1 VAASSDIRGSGV
13 GGGTASLDSQLPQPE
28 GLLMV
33 GDKTQPSDEEI
44 VNHLTGRADSERVT
58 DLIGLATT
66 PARVNLVQDPDT
78 GEQRWMLTEAEW
90 DLIGLVCDQ
99 IDRANPDLP
108 IEVCQAIAKD
118 IIKLV
123 REYT

>member
-1 VAASSDIRGSGV
+1 VS
-13 GGGTASLDSQLPQPE
+13 
-28 GLLMV
+28 
-33 GDKTQPSDEEI
+33 
-44 VNHLTGRADSERVT
+44 ADERVRITWEPPPPTYLLFEDGFQQTST
-58 DLIGLATT
+58 DGGKTWNPPLPPRAQPTEELFG
-66 PARVNLVQDPDT
+66 DP
-78 GEQRWMLTEAEW
+78 EW

-123 REYT
+123 RSHDG